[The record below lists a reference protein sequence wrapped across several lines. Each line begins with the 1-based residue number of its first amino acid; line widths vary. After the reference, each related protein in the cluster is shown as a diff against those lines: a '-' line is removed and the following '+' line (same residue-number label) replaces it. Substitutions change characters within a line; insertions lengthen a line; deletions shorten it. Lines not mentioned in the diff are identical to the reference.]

1 MEKVVL
7 DTRSQGREKWV
18 SMGKDKNSEEVYSF
32 LTELVDTDETIIELR
47 SKQEIYSNAMEAI
60 KEKETKSLADIL
72 ETHKDPNVD
81 YFSFTFPVIPIPNQK
96 RKAEE
101 SMQSDKPSKKPSL
114 C

>member
-1 MEKVVL
+1 
-7 DTRSQGREKWV
+7 
-18 SMGKDKNSEEVYSF
+18 MGKDKNSEEVYSF
-32 LTELVDTDETIIELR
+32 LTELVDTDETSIELR
-47 SKQEIYSNAMEAI
+47 GSKQKVYSNAMDAI

-101 SMQSDKPSKKPSL
+101 SMQPDKPSKKPSL